1 MKKLLIC
8 LLALMLAAFPA
19 LAMDVA
25 TAGLQVDVTGMEL
38 LDEYQGQTDLT
49 HVYLA
54 VYTSLTNWNP
64 RTVRL
69 ADALGAELT
78 YEGIYTFAAELDFPV
93 EELEQLARIDGAL
106 VFRIPSLVAE
116 AAPEGLAMTLTVEGE
131 AVRQSV
137 ALEGYRSAYGDSLE
151 GPGYDSPEEAVTAY
165 LEAMKKGDARGML
178 STFAIETYVAEMDAQ
193 AYLERLGVFQPSYEI
208 RMPLGGDYQR
218 QVAVAARYGQL
229 AESLAYQ
236 WMLFSWP
243 EGYEEFG
250 GTRVIL
256 TEDGA
261 VEAFLAGLA
270 ENDAAARWQE
280 MEVVEFVEPAELS
293 DMYLNESNQQNIARQ
308 AAIYG
313 CDEIVSVA
321 VKLDIGGEEWY
332 QCMDVARYGGKWYN
346 LSFSGNI
353 GLLLGLSVYSGGL
366 APASEL
372 ML

>member
-54 VYTSLTNWNP
+54 VYASLTNWHTQ
-64 RTVRL
+64 TVRL

-78 YEGIYTFAAELDFPV
+78 YAGIYTFAAELDFPV

-106 VFRIPSLVAE
+106 VFRIPTLVAE

-137 ALEGYRSAYGDSLE
+137 ALEGYHPIYKGSLE

-178 STFAIETYVAEMDAQ
+178 STFAIETYVSEMDAQ
-193 AYLERLGVFQPSYEI
+193 AYLERLTVFSPTNGSL
-208 RMPLGGDYQR
+208 PLGGEYQR
-218 QVAVAARYGQL
+218 QVAVAMRYGQL
-229 AESLAYQ
+229 ANILAYQ
-236 WMLFSWP
+236 WMLYSWP

-250 GTRVIL
+250 YAVNFS
-256 TEDGA
+256 EDGA

-280 MEVVEFVEPAELS
+280 MEIVEFVEPAQLS
-293 DMYLNESNQQNIARQ
+293 DRYLNEGNQQNIARQ
-308 AAIYG
+308 AASYG
-313 CDEIVSVA
+313 CDELVSVVA
-321 VKLDIGGEEWY
+321 KLDIGGEEWY

-346 LSFSGNI
+346 LSFSSNI

-366 APASEL
+366 VPAAAF
-372 ML
+372 

>member
-8 LLALMLAAFPA
+8 LLALLLAAFPA
-19 LAMDVA
+19 LAMYAA

-106 VFRIPSLVAE
+106 VFRIPTLVAD
-116 AAPEGLAMTLTVEGE
+116 AAPEGLTMTLTVEGE
-131 AVRQSV
+131 AVPQSV
-137 ALEGYRSAYGDSLE
+137 TLEGYRPAYGGSLE
-151 GPGYDSPEEAVTAY
+151 DPGYDSPKEAVTAY
-165 LEAMKKGDARGML
+165 LEALKNGDARGML
-178 STFAIETYVAEMDAQ
+178 STFAIETYVSEMDAQ
-193 AYLERLGVFQPSYEI
+193 AELERYGAFIPTIGI
-208 RMPLGGDYQR
+208 RVPLGGDYQQ

-250 GTRVIL
+250 GTTISL

-261 VEAFLAGLA
+261 AEAFLTNLA

-280 MEVVEFVEPAELS
+280 MEVVGFVEPELMSTQYSDGAES
-293 DMYLNESNQQNIARQ
+293 RARQ
-308 AAIYG
+308 AASHG
-313 CDEIVSVA
+313 CDEIVSVVA
-321 VKLDIGGEEWY
+321 KLDIGGEEWY
-332 QCMDVARYGGKWYN
+332 QCMDVARYGEKWYN
-346 LSFSGNI
+346 LSLI
-353 GLLLGLSVYSGGL
+353 GYIGHLLGLSLYSGGL
-366 APASEL
+366 VPAAAF
-372 ML
+372 

>member
-8 LLALMLAAFPA
+8 LLALMLTVPA
-19 LAMDVA
+19 LAEA
-25 TAGLQVDVTGMEL
+25 PGGLRPRR
-38 LDEYQGQTDLT
+38 DE
-49 HVYLA
+49 A
-54 VYTSLTNWNP
+54 
-64 RTVRL
+64 
-69 ADALGAELT
+69 
-78 YEGIYTFAAELDFPV
+78 V
-93 EELEQLARIDGAL
+93 EETPE
-106 VFRIPSLVAE
+106 VA
-116 AAPEGLAMTLTVEGE
+116 ADVRFEGE
-131 AVRQSV
+131 
-137 ALEGYRSAYGDSLE
+137 GYE
-151 GPGYDSPEEAVTAY
+151 SPEEAVVAY
-165 LEAMKKGDARGML
+165 LEALKKGDVEGML
-178 STFAIETYVAEMDAQ
+178 ATFAIETYVSEMDAQ
-193 AYLERLGVFQPSYEI
+193 ADLARMGSFQPGYGM
-208 RMPLGGDYQR
+208 RLPLGGEYQR

-313 CDEIVSVA
+313 CDEIVTVA

-346 LSFSGNI
+346 LSFIGNI

-366 APASEL
+366 VPAAAF
-372 ML
+372 

>member
-54 VYTSLTNWNP
+54 VYASLTNWHTQ
-64 RTVRL
+64 TVCL

-78 YEGIYTFAAELDFPV
+78 YAGIYTFAAELDFPV

-106 VFRIPSLVAE
+106 VFRIPTLVAE

-193 AYLERLGVFQPSYEI
+193 AYLERLTAFSPTNGSL
-208 RMPLGGDYQR
+208 PLGGDYQR
-218 QVAVAARYGQL
+218 QAAVAMRYGQL
-229 AESLAYQ
+229 ANILAYQ
-236 WMLFSWP
+236 WMLYSWP

-250 GTRVIL
+250 YVIPL
-256 TEDGA
+256 HEDGA
-261 VEAFLAGLA
+261 AEAFLAGLA
-270 ENDAAARWQE
+270 ENDAAARWQG
-280 MEVVEFVEPAELS
+280 MEVVGFVEPAELS
-293 DMYLNESNQQNIARQ
+293 DMYLNERNQQTIAGQ
-308 AAIYG
+308 AASYG
-313 CDEIVSVA
+313 CDEMVSVVA
-321 VKLDIGGEEWY
+321 KLDIGGEEWY
-332 QCMDVARYGGKWYN
+332 QCMDVACYGGKWYN
-346 LSFSGNI
+346 LSFISNI
-353 GLLLGLSVYSGGL
+353 GSLLGLSPYTGGL
-366 APASEL
+366 VPAAEL

>member
-8 LLALMLAAFPA
+8 LLALMLAAVPA

-25 TAGLQVDVTGMEL
+25 TAGLQVDVTGMEI

-54 VYTSLTNWNP
+54 VYASLTNWNP

-106 VFRIPSLVAE
+106 VFRIPTLVAE

-131 AVRQSV
+131 AVPQSV
-137 ALEGYRSAYGDSLE
+137 ALEGYRSAYGGSLE

-165 LEAMKKGDARGML
+165 LEAMKDGDARGML

-193 AYLERLGVFQPSYEI
+193 AYLERLKSFNLSYGVW
-208 RMPLGGDYQR
+208 MPLGGDYQR

-229 AESLAYQ
+229 VESLAYQ
-236 WMLFSWP
+236 WTLYSWP
-243 EGYEEFG
+243 DGYEEFG
-250 GTRVIL
+250 GAAVRL
-256 TEDGA
+256 LEDGA

-270 ENDAAARWQE
+270 KNDAAALWQG
-280 MEVVEFVEPAELS
+280 MEVVEFVEPWLMSTQYS
-293 DMYLNESNQQNIARQ
+293 DGAQSRARQ
-308 AAIYG
+308 AASYG
-313 CDEIVSVA
+313 CDEIVSVVA
-321 VKLDIGGEEWY
+321 KLDIGGEEWY
-332 QCMDVARYGGKWYN
+332 QCMDVACYGGKWYN
-346 LSFSGNI
+346 LSFSGYI
-353 GLLLGLSVYSGGL
+353 GALLGLSVYSGGL
-366 APASEL
+366 VPAAAF
-372 ML
+372 

>member
-8 LLALMLAAFPA
+8 LLALLLAAFPA
-19 LAMDVA
+19 LAMYAA

-106 VFRIPSLVAE
+106 VFRIPTLVAE

-137 ALEGYRSAYGDSLE
+137 ALEGYHPIYEGSLE

-165 LEAMKKGDARGML
+165 LEAMKDGDARGML

-193 AYLERLGVFQPSYEI
+193 AELERIGSFQTSYG
-208 RMPLGGDYQR
+208 MYLPLGGDYQR

-229 AESLAYQ
+229 AGRLAYQ
-236 WMLFSWP
+236 WTLYSWP
-243 EGYEEFG
+243 EGYEAFDG
-250 GTRVIL
+250 IPVIL
-256 TEDGA
+256 REDGA
-261 VEAFLAGLA
+261 VEAFLTGLA
-270 ENDAAARWQE
+270 ENDAAALWQG
-280 MEVVEFVEPAELS
+280 MEVVGFVEPAQLS
-293 DMYLNESNQQNIARQ
+293 DMYLNERNQQNIARQ
-308 AAIYG
+308 AASYG
-313 CDEIVSVA
+313 CDEMVSVVA
-321 VKLDIGGEEWY
+321 KLDIGGEEWY
-332 QCMDVARYGGKWYN
+332 QCMDVACYGGKWYN
-346 LSFSGNI
+346 LSFIGNI
-353 GLLLGLSVYSGGL
+353 GNLLGLSVYSGGL
-366 APASEL
+366 VPAAAF
-372 ML
+372 

>member
-1 MKKLLIC
+1 MKKLFIC
-8 LLALMLAAFPA
+8 LLALLLAAVPA

-25 TAGLQVDVTGMEL
+25 TAGLQVDVTGMEI

-54 VYTSLTNWNP
+54 VYASLTNWHTQ
-64 RTVRL
+64 TVRL

-78 YEGIYTFAAELDFPV
+78 YAGIYTFAAELDFPV

-106 VFRIPSLVAE
+106 VFRIPTLVAE
-116 AAPEGLAMTLTVEGE
+116 AAPEGLAMTLTVEGA

-137 ALEGYRSAYGDSLE
+137 ALEGYHPIYKGSLE

-165 LEAMKKGDARGML
+165 LEAMKNGDARGML

-193 AYLERLGVFQPSYEI
+193 AYLERLRSFSPTTGS
-208 RMPLGGDYQR
+208 MPLGGDYQR
-218 QVAVAARYGQL
+218 QVAVAMRYGQL
-229 AESLAYQ
+229 ANILAYQ
-236 WMLFSWP
+236 WTLYSWP
-243 EGYEEFG
+243 EGYEEFDG
-250 GTRVIL
+250 VVVRL
-256 TEDGA
+256 LEDGA

-280 MEVVEFVEPAELS
+280 MEIVGFVEPAELS
-293 DMYLNESNQQNIARQ
+293 DVYLDESNQQIIARQ
-308 AAIYG
+308 AASYG
-313 CDEIVSVA
+313 CDEMVSVVA
-321 VKLDIGGEEWY
+321 KLDIGGEEWY
-332 QCMDVARYGGKWYN
+332 QCMDVACYGGKWYN
-346 LSFSGNI
+346 LSFSSNI
-353 GLLLGLSVYSGGL
+353 SNLLGLSIYTSGL

>member
-54 VYTSLTNWNP
+54 VYASLTNWHTQ
-64 RTVRL
+64 TVRL

-78 YEGIYTFAAELDFPV
+78 YAGIYTFAAELDFPV

-106 VFRIPSLVAE
+106 VFRIPTLVAE
-116 AAPEGLAMTLTVEGE
+116 AAPDGLAMTLTVEGE
-131 AVRQSV
+131 AVPQSV

-178 STFAIETYVAEMDAQ
+178 STFAIETYVSEMDAQ
-193 AYLERLGVFQPSYEI
+193 VELERYRAFYPTLGIQ
-208 RMPLGGDYQR
+208 MPLGGEYQ
-218 QVAVAARYGQL
+218 QQLAVAARYGQL
-229 AESLAYQ
+229 ADNLFYQ
-236 WMLFSWP
+236 WMLYSWP

-250 GTRVIL
+250 GTTISL

-280 MEVVEFVEPAELS
+280 MEIVEFVEPAELS

-308 AAIYG
+308 AASYG
-313 CDEIVSVA
+313 CDELVSVVA
-321 VKLDIGGEEWY
+321 KLDIGGEEWY
-332 QCMDVARYGGKWYN
+332 QCMDVACYGGKWYN
-346 LSFSGNI
+346 LSFVGYI
-353 GLLLGLSVYSGGL
+353 GHLLGLSYPTAGL
-366 APASEL
+366 FPAAAF
-372 ML
+372 

>member
-54 VYTSLTNWNP
+54 VYASLTNWHTQ
-64 RTVRL
+64 TVRL

-78 YEGIYTFAAELDFPV
+78 YAGIYTYAAELDFPV

-106 VFRIPSLVAE
+106 VFRIPTLVAE

-131 AVRQSV
+131 AVPQSV

-165 LEAMKKGDARGML
+165 LEALKDGDVEGML
-178 STFAIETYVAEMDAQ
+178 ATFAIETYVAEMDAQ
-193 AYLERLGVFQPSYEI
+193 AYLERLGAFQPTTGI
-208 RMPLGGDYQR
+208 MPLGGDYKR
-218 QVAVAARYGQL
+218 QAAVAARYGQL

-236 WMLFSWP
+236 WMLYSWP

-250 GTRVIL
+250 HAVIL
-256 TEDGA
+256 REDGA

-280 MEVVEFVEPAELS
+280 MEIVEFVEPAELS
-293 DMYLNESNQQNIARQ
+293 DLYLSERNQHNIARQ
-308 AAIYG
+308 VASYG
-313 CDEIVSVA
+313 CDELVTVA

-332 QCMDVARYGGKWYN
+332 QCMNVARYGEKWYN
-346 LSFSGNI
+346 LSLSGNI
-353 GLLLGLSVYSGGL
+353 GILLAMSSYAAGL
-366 APASEL
+366 APAAEL
-372 ML
+372 RL

>member
-8 LLALMLAAFPA
+8 LLALVLAAAPA

-54 VYTSLTNWNP
+54 VYASLTNWHTQ
-64 RTVRL
+64 TVRL

-78 YEGIYTFAAELDFPV
+78 YAGIDTFAAELDFPV

-106 VFRIPSLVAE
+106 VFRIPTLLAE
-116 AAPEGLAMTLTVEGE
+116 AAPEGLTMTLTVEGE
-131 AVRQSV
+131 AVRLSV
-137 ALEGYRSAYGDSLE
+137 ALEGYRPAYGGNFE

-178 STFAIETYVAEMDAQ
+178 STFAIETYVSEMDAQ
-193 AYLERLGVFQPSYEI
+193 VDLARMGAFQPTVGI
-208 RMPLGGDYQR
+208 RMPLGGEYQR

-229 AESLAYQ
+229 AKSLAYQ

-243 EGYEEFG
+243 EGYEAFG
-250 GTRVIL
+250 DESITFQ
-256 TEDGA
+256 EDGDA
-261 VEAFLAGLA
+261 EAFLTGLA

-280 MEVVEFVEPAELS
+280 IEVVGFVEPELMSTQYSDGAES
-293 DMYLNESNQQNIARQ
+293 RARQ
-308 AAIYG
+308 AASHG
-313 CDEIVSVA
+313 CDEIVSVVA
-321 VKLDIGGEEWY
+321 KLDIGGEEWY
-332 QCMDVARYGGKWYN
+332 QCMDVACYGGKWYN
-346 LSFSGNI
+346 LSFVGYI
-353 GLLLGLSVYSGGL
+353 GHLLGLSYPTAGL
-366 APASEL
+366 FPAAAF
-372 ML
+372 

>member
-8 LLALMLAAFPA
+8 LLALLLAAIPA
-19 LAMDVA
+19 LAMYAA

-54 VYTSLTNWNP
+54 VYASLTNWHTQ
-64 RTVRL
+64 TVRL

-78 YEGIYTFAAELDFPV
+78 YAGIYTFAAELDFPV

-106 VFRIPSLVAE
+106 VFRIPTLVAE

-131 AVRQSV
+131 AVPQSV

-165 LEAMKKGDARGML
+165 LEALKKGDARGML
-178 STFAIETYVAEMDAQ
+178 ATFAIETYVSEMDAQ
-193 AYLERLGVFQPSYEI
+193 AFLERLGALHPSDGMYL
-208 RMPLGGDYQR
+208 PLGGEYQR

-236 WMLFSWP
+236 WMLYSWP
-243 EGYEEFG
+243 EGYKEFDG
-250 GTRVIL
+250 AAVIL
-256 TEDGA
+256 SGDGA
-261 VEAFLAGLA
+261 VEAFLADMA
-270 ENDAAARWQE
+270 KNDAAARWQE
-280 MEVVEFVEPAELS
+280 MEVVGFVEPAELS
-293 DMYLNESNQQNIARQ
+293 DVYLDESNQQNIARQ
-308 AAIYG
+308 AASYG
-313 CDEIVSVA
+313 CDELVSVVA
-321 VKLDIGGEEWY
+321 KLDIGGEEWY
-332 QCMDVARYGGKWYN
+332 QCMAVARYGEKWYN
-346 LSFSGNI
+346 LSLSGNI
-353 GLLLGLSVYSGGL
+353 GALMMLSTFTGGL
-366 APASEL
+366 APASER

>member
-54 VYTSLTNWNP
+54 VYTSLTNWHTQ
-64 RTVRL
+64 TVRL

-78 YEGIYTFAAELDFPV
+78 YAGIYTFAAELDFPV

-106 VFRIPSLVAE
+106 VFRIPTLVAE

-131 AVRQSV
+131 AVPQSV
-137 ALEGYRSAYGDSLE
+137 ALEGYHPIYEGSLE

-165 LEAMKKGDARGML
+165 LEAMKNGDARGML

-193 AYLERLGVFQPSYEI
+193 AYLERLGVFSPTNVSL
-208 RMPLGGDYQR
+208 PLGGDYQR
-218 QVAVAARYGQL
+218 QAAVAMRYGQL

-236 WMLFSWP
+236 WTLYSWP
-243 EGYEEFG
+243 EGYEEFD
-250 GTRVIL
+250 GTPVIL
-256 TEDGA
+256 REDGA

-270 ENDAAARWQE
+270 ENDAAARWQG
-280 MEVVEFVEPAELS
+280 MEVVGFVEPVELS
-293 DMYLNESNQQNIARQ
+293 DMYLNESNQRNIARQ
-308 AAIYG
+308 AASYG
-313 CDEIVSVA
+313 YDELVTVA

>member
-54 VYTSLTNWNP
+54 VYASLTNWHTQ
-64 RTVRL
+64 TVRL

-78 YEGIYTFAAELDFPV
+78 YAGIYTYAAELDFPV

-106 VFRIPSLVAE
+106 VFRIPTLVAE

-137 ALEGYRSAYGDSLE
+137 ALEGYHPIYEGSLE

-165 LEAMKKGDARGML
+165 LEAMKNGDARGML
-178 STFAIETYVAEMDAQ
+178 STFAIETYVSEMDAQ
-193 AYLERLGVFQPSYEI
+193 AYLERLTVFSPTNGSL
-208 RMPLGGDYQR
+208 PLGGEYQR
-218 QVAVAARYGQL
+218 QVAVAMRYGQL
-229 AESLAYQ
+229 ANILAYQ
-236 WMLFSWP
+236 WMLYSWP

-250 GTRVIL
+250 YAVNFS
-256 TEDGA
+256 EDGA

-280 MEVVEFVEPAELS
+280 MEIVEFVEPAQLS
-293 DMYLNESNQQNIARQ
+293 DRYLNEGNQQNIARQ
-308 AAIYG
+308 AASYG
-313 CDEIVSVA
+313 CDELVSVVA
-321 VKLDIGGEEWY
+321 KLDIGGEEWY

-346 LSFSGNI
+346 LSFVGYI
-353 GLLLGLSVYSGGL
+353 GHLLGLSIYSGGL
-366 APASEL
+366 VPAAAF
-372 ML
+372 